1 MTTDIKEL
9 YRQRREYCLEEKSKA
24 QDIIAKLMMIKCD
37 IEKKYL
43 EKAKG
48 DAEAYFNCAHSGE
61 LLEAQR
67 ILSSAEIELRL
78 LKCPDDSLHEKHEG
92 QYYHCKL
99 CGFVWDD
106 TSPAHF

>member
-1 MTTDIKEL
+1 MDDIRDLYLKRKEL
-9 YRQRREYCLEEKSKA
+9 CQNEKSRA
-24 QDIIAKLMMIKCD
+24 QDVISKLKMIKCE
-37 IEKKYL
+37 IEQKFI

-48 DAEAYFNCAHSGE
+48 DAEAYFNCAHAGE
-61 LLEAQR
+61 LMEA
-67 ILSSAEIELRL
+67 LHSLANVELELRL
-78 LKCPDDSLHEKHEG
+78 LRCPDESLHSKPDG